1 MNRDDQPPAKGARAD
16 PGRTREA
23 ALILPLL
30 GLALFSPP
38 LIGLFA
44 SDARVL
50 GAPLIVVYI
59 FIVWAAL
66 IAAARALSR
75 RLAAEEARDGAP

>member
-1 MNRDDQPPAKGARAD
+1 MSADEESPVKGVRAE

-23 ALILPLL
+23 ALILPFV

-44 SDARVL
+44 SDARVF
-50 GAPLIVVYI
+50 GGPLIVVYI
-59 FIVWAAL
+59 FVAWAAL
-66 IAAARALSR
+66 IVGARALSR
-75 RLAAEEARDGAP
+75 RLAAEEAQDSGP